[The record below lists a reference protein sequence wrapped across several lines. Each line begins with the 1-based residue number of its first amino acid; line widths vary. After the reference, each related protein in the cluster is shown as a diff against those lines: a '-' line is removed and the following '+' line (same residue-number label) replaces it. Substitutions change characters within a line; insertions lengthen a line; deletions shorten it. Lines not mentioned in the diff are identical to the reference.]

1 MITQTVKIRV
11 NEGKAEEFIAAA
23 KTMVAAVKA
32 NEAGRTLVYDL
43 YRSASDPNLFMV
55 MEAYADESAVQ
66 EHGRTADM
74 AAFFGAIRG
83 ILAGRFEVERF
94 EPLAQ

>member
-11 NEGKAEEFIAAA
+11 NEGKADEFIAAA

-43 YRSASDPNLFMV
+43 YRSVSDPDLFMV
-55 MEAYADESAVQ
+55 FEAYADDDALQ
-66 EHGRTADM
+66 EHGRTPHM
-74 AAFFGAIRG
+74 AAFGGAIRG
-83 ILAGRFEVERF
+83 LLAGRLEIERF
-94 EPLAQ
+94 EPLA

>member
-1 MITQTVKIRV
+1 MITQTAKLRV
-11 NEGKAEEFIAAA
+11 NEGKADEFIAAA

-32 NEAGRTLVYDL
+32 NEAGRTLTYDL

-66 EHGRTADM
+66 EHGRTPHM
-74 AAFFGAIRG
+74 AVFGGAIRG
-83 ILAGRFEVERF
+83 LLAGRLEIERF
-94 EPLAQ
+94 KPLA